1 MVIFLKVKVKST
13 MTDKNF
19 DFNKT
24 RDALSQLSTDLIE
37 LESII
42 KIKQSQIEANNQK
55 TSDLLAEKEQT
66 ISQLTKVSQSAL
78 EKIENIIINWQP
90 AITNGV
96 VLDGNTFEIYYQK
109 ACFTFINF
117 NTVIIFIC
125 KFYRRSN

>member
-1 MVIFLKVKVKST
+1 MVFFLKVKVKST

-42 KIKQSQIEANNQK
+42 KRKQSQIEANNQK

-78 EKIENIIINWQP
+78 EKIENITDFID
-90 AITNGV
+90 GV
-96 VLDGNTFEIYYQK
+96 L
-109 ACFTFINF
+109 
-117 NTVIIFIC
+117 
-125 KFYRRSN
+125 